1 MAQPAPGDLAQ
12 ALNNHDRVRRSTEI
26 PLYYGRKEKDSISA
40 RNLIERITTAA
51 EIAGWNTDARKLQE
65 FYMILRD
72 RALIWWQSLDDTDV
86 NKGNWAEVRDE
97 FLATYEPRFTAK
109 TTCTNFQE
117 LTQRGGENVNDYY
130 LRVHEAF
137 SKMCEAKTANF
148 GDIRMNIAANDAAI
162 CRQVKN
168 EGIRDTEKFFKHQ
181 LFLAG
186 LRDNLRLKTMEAGK
200 ANLHESLRYATE
212 LEVIHEEK
220 KFKSA
225 VAAVTTVPSNL
236 EEDDLT
242 EEELERLTEEEFAII
257 NAIRM
262 KNGRPLFKK
271 RFGRSQNGKF
281 NGGNSKSV
289 ICRYCKKPGH
299 VQKDCFSRKRDNGP
313 MLDSNGKPYERR
325 VNAAET
331 TTTAQSNRVASVET
345 VTDQFRQ
352 LNW

>member
-1 MAQPAPGDLAQ
+1 MAQPAAGDLAQ

-51 EIAGWNTDARKLQE
+51 AIAGWNDDARKLQE

-72 RALIWWQSLDDTDV
+72 RALVWWQSLDDTDV
-86 NKGNWAEVRDE
+86 NKQNWNEVKDE
-97 FLATYEPRFTAK
+97 FLATYEPKFTAK

-117 LTQRGGENVNDYY
+117 LVQRSGETVNDYY

-137 SKMCEAKTANF
+137 SKMCEAKAADF
-148 GDIRMNIAANDAAI
+148 GNVRADIGANDAAT
-162 CRQVKN
+162 CRTVKT

-186 LRDNLRLKTMEAGK
+186 LKDSLRLKTMEAGK

-225 VAAVTTVPSNL
+225 IAAVSVTPATTEEGDLP
-236 EEDDLT
+236 EEDLENLT
-242 EEELERLTEEEFAII
+242 EDEFSII

-262 KNGRPLFKK
+262 RNGRPPYRRK
-271 RFGRSQNGKF
+271 FGRPQNGRA
-281 NGGNSKSV
+281 NQSKTV
-289 ICRYCKKPGH
+289 ICRYCKKAGH
-299 VQKDCFSRKRDNGP
+299 VQRDCFSRKRDNGP
-313 MLDSNGKPYERR
+313 LLDSNGKPFEKRI
-325 VNAAET
+325 NATET
-331 TTTAQSNRVASVET
+331 TTTAHGGRVASVET
-345 VTDQFRQ
+345 VTNQVQ
-352 LNW
+352 HLNW